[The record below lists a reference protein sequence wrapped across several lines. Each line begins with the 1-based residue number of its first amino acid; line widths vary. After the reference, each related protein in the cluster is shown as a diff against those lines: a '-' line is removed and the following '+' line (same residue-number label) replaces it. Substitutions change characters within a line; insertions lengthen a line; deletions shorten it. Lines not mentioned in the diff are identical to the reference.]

1 MLEDV
6 GVLRHV
12 ERLREARV
20 RDRAVVALEEVLRA
34 DLPVARVLVALGPRV
49 EAEPVDLD
57 PAVREQPGELTQ
69 GARERPGVAI
79 GVDEHERAP
88 RLGRDGDERQRL
100 GVEGVLA
107 LGPRRVP
114 QRPVEVVRPRVVR
127 ALDRLA
133 LRVRLAE
140 HVASVP
146 ADVHERAELA
156 VAAADDE
163 DRQRSRPRPASCSP
177 ARRRGRLASR
187 TATSARRC
195 APARRGA
202 PPGRRTRHTG
212 SVRMPVSACPGG
224 RVDRV
229 HGPGG

>member
-6 GVLRHV
+6 SLLRHV

-20 RDRAVVALEEVLRA
+20 RDRAVVALEEVLGA
-34 DLPVARVLVALGPRV
+34 DLPVARVLVALGARV

-57 PAVREQPGELTQ
+57 AAVREQPGEPTE

-79 GVDEHERAP
+79 RVDEHERAP
-88 RLGRDGDERQRL
+88 GLGGDGDERQRL
-100 GVEGVLA
+100 AVEGSLA
-107 LGPRRVP
+107 LGPGRVP
-114 QRPVEVVRPRVVR
+114 QRAVEVVCPRVVR

-140 HVASVP
+140 HMASVP

-163 DRQRSRPRPASCSP
+163 DGSEPAHAGVMLPGSATRSARVAYCHERAKMRSCST
-177 ARRRGRLASR
+177 RS
-187 TATSARRC
+187 TAGSAYQ
-195 APARRGA
+195 AVTP
-202 PPGRRTRHTG
+202 
-212 SVRMPVSACPGG
+212 
-224 RVDRV
+224 
-229 HGPGG
+229 